1 MSLLRC
7 KGIFLS
13 NQWSYS
19 EELSF
24 ERLVTS
30 LLASGC
36 IYETE
41 HGEPLWVTHADS
53 KGENH
58 RGVILRPDL
67 IEGVLD
73 EKTLDFKALFEAVH
87 HRALNPH
94 FAFLR
99 RSAEES
105 DQLSL
110 NFEGDSG
117 NE

>member
-1 MSLLRC
+1 M
-7 KGIFLS
+7 
-13 NQWSYS
+13 
-19 EELSF
+19 SF

-41 HGEPLWVTHADS
+41 HSEPLWVTHADS
-53 KGENH
+53 RGENH

-73 EKTLDFKALFEAVH
+73 EKTLDFKALFESIH
-87 HRALNPH
+87 HRTLNPR

-99 RSAEES
+99 QSPEES

-110 NFEGDSG
+110 NFEGD
-117 NE
+117 NDDE